1 MGLTL
6 EAHEPEKRVEKC
18 PYRHV
23 VLPKTRD
30 LDPSSYFPS
39 SFGWGVLRSC
49 VCPCDDGI
57 MLAVERVTPL
67 EP

>member
-6 EAHEPEKRVEKC
+6 GSHELEKRVEKC

-23 VLPKTRD
+23 MLPKTRD
-30 LDPSSYFPS
+30 LDTSSYIPN

-49 VCPCDDGI
+49 ARPCDDGI